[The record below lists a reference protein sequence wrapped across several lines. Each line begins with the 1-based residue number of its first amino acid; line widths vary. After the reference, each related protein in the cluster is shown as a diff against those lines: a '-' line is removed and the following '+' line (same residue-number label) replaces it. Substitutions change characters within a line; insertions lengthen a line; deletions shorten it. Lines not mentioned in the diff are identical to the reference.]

1 MGSGEPT
8 KRGRGRPA
16 LPAGEGKRYPLNMR
30 TTAEIRDR
38 LVAAANA
45 SGRSFA
51 QEAEFRIEQ
60 SYAED
65 DRLGGPITRALVTML
80 AAAIADA
87 EQRTGKSWLTDR
99 VTYRRALLSVHA
111 IIGRLGPEPEKKAL
125 AAMDKRA

>member
-1 MGSGEPT
+1 
-8 KRGRGRPA
+8 
-16 LPAGEGKRYPLNMR
+16 
-30 TTAEIRDR
+30 
-38 LVAAANA
+38 V
-45 SGRSFA
+45 
-51 QEAEFRIEQ
+51 
-60 SYAED
+60 
-65 DRLGGPITRALVTML
+65 GGPITRALVTML